1 MATCPKCRGKMGQTD
16 VICPRCGYDFP
27 DSDAGWTRSRGFA
40 HSRFANLVLVVGQVV
55 AGIGCLFAILAA
67 AVALANGEV
76 LAAMVGGPLGAL
88 LSLAMMVVFA
98 RVQEIE

>member
-16 VICPRCGYDFP
+16 VICPNCGYDFP
-27 DSDAGWTRSRGFA
+27 NSDAGWTRSRGLA
-40 HSRFANLVLVVGQVV
+40 HSRLANLALVVGQVV
-55 AGIGCLFAILAA
+55 SGIGRLSAILGAVVAVANGEILAA
-67 AVALANGEV
+67 LI
-76 LAAMVGGPLGAL
+76 GGPLGAL